1 MQNADYCAEGSPV
14 RSSAVLNGCP
24 PDIQHP
30 SANAQC
36 HLMTLYRSRF
46 LDNNTITE
54 TQKSCETAAK
64 IKEKN

>member
-1 MQNADYCAEGSPV
+1 MTEMAYGTALLMQNADYCVEGS
-14 RSSAVLNGCP
+14 N
-24 PDIQHP
+24 P

-36 HLMTLYRSRF
+36 HLMTLYRSGF